1 MYDIVIIGSGPAG
14 LSASVYAKREK
25 LQSIVIEKEF
35 MGTGQIA
42 ESDRVDNYIGL
53 YGESGYDLGEKFRD
67 HALKLGT
74 EFVEGKVES
83 ILEHDNHYN
92 LKLSNGENIETKT
105 IILATGTSRRKLG
118 IKGEKEFIG
127 KGVTYCAICDGAFY
141 KDLPVAVVGGGDTA
155 LQDALLLSKIASNV
169 YLIHRR
175 DEFRG
180 NKILSEKVKNTENIE
195 LVLSS
200 TPKEIVGDKQ
210 VEKIIVTKNNSDKE
224 IIVSG
229 VFVAVGSVPNSDLLK
244 NLVKLDDNG
253 YVVASEE
260 GITSAKGIFVAGDVR
275 TKRLRQVVTAVSDGA
290 NAVMSA
296 EDYLLK
302 NNL

>member
-14 LSASVYAKREK
+14 LSASVYAKREM
-25 LQSIVIEKEF
+25 LNSIVIEKEF

-67 HALKLGT
+67 HAIKLGT

-83 ILEHDNHYN
+83 ILKQDNHYK

-118 IKGEKEFIG
+118 IKGEKELTG
-127 KGVTYCAICDGAFY
+127 KGVNYCAICDGAFY

-155 LQDALLLSKIASNV
+155 LQDALLLSKIASKV

-180 NKILSEKVKNTENIE
+180 NKILSEKVRNTENIE

-200 TPKEIVGDKQ
+200 TPKEIVGEKQ
-210 VEKIIVTKNNSDKE
+210 VEKIIVTKDNSDRE

-244 NLVKLDDNG
+244 ELVKLDNG
-253 YVVASEE
+253 YVVASED
-260 GITSAKGIFVAGDVR
+260 GVTSADGIFVAGMFVPRSCDR
-275 TKRLRQVVTAVSDGA
+275 
-290 NAVMSA
+290 
-296 EDYLLK
+296 
-302 NNL
+302 

>member
-14 LSASVYAKREK
+14 LSASVYAKREM
-25 LQSIVIEKEF
+25 LNSIVIEKEF

-67 HALKLGT
+67 HAIKLGT

-83 ILEHDNHYN
+83 ILKQDNHYN

-118 IKGEKEFIG
+118 IKGEKELTG

-155 LQDALLLSKIASNV
+155 LQDALLLSKIASKV

-180 NKILSEKVKNTENIE
+180 NKILSEKVRNTENIE

-200 TPKEIVGDKQ
+200 TPKEIVGEKQ
-210 VEKIIVTKNNSDKE
+210 VEKIIVTKDNSDRE

-244 NLVKLDDNG
+244 ELVKLDNG
-253 YVVASEE
+253 YVVASED
-260 GITSAKGIFVAGDVR
+260 GGTSADGIFVAGDVR
-275 TKRLRQVVTAVSDGA
+275 TKKLRQVVTAVSDGA